1 MSKAQI
7 NAQARTMV
15 YAYVTGVTQAGKQ
28 LDTAF
33 DRLSVIAHLVAM
45 PPLDIWVLGGLVT
58 IPQLEQWMGAAIAQT
73 QKRNSQN

>member
-15 YAYVTGVTQAGKQ
+15 YAYVIGVAQAGKP

-33 DRLSVIAHLVAM
+33 DRLSVIAH
-45 PPLDIWVLGGLVT
+45 LVT